1 MTTIGNTIPAE
12 QLESSEN
19 LEASACAY
27 VEKSVKPLCKA
38 KILPEERTA
47 AEPQNLADAKATER
61 TKKVYSL
68 LKSFADSKKILYG
81 HQNDLH
87 RKVSKL
93 YSMSDT
99 YDIVR
104 DYPAVVGLD
113 ALALTGYELE
123 LSEEEKKRGLTLCEK
138 MAQICLEADRQ
149 GAVLTMSCHM
159 PNFAL
164 VAKRPKI
171 EGKYDFSGYSP
182 LMITGDVAARILPGG
197 DLNAVY
203 LAYLSLVAEL
213 LEKLAQSDVPVVFRP
228 LHENTGDWFWWG
240 AKSCT
245 AQQFR
250 ELFCYTVSCLRDEK
264 HLHNLLYAYSPGGG
278 ELHCREDYEE
288 RYPGDAYVDI
298 TGFDMYHREPRP
310 DDGFLQGEFRHVLQ
324 LVEDFAGQHGKI
336 AAVTET
342 GMLVGS
348 SAMAKSGSQY
358 KTWFSDAGRLMAG
371 HRMAWF
377 LTWSNFDETN
387 FDQPYMLTETH
398 GQELIN
404 EFIRFYNEP
413 WAVFA
418 HQLLR

>member
-27 VEKSVKPLCKA
+27 VEKSVKPLGKA
-38 KILPEERTA
+38 KILPEEGTA
-47 AEPQNLADAKATER
+47 AEPQNLADAKATEK

-68 LKSFADSKKILYG
+68 LKSVADSKKILYG

-182 LMITGDVAARILPGG
+182 LMITGDVAARILPGEISMRFI
-197 DLNAVY
+197 LPIFRWWQSCWK
-203 LAYLSLVAEL
+203 SLRSRMYRWYSGRCMKIPA
-213 LEKLAQSDVPVVFRP
+213 
-228 LHENTGDWFWWG
+228 TG
-240 AKSCT
+240 S
-245 AQQFR
+245 
-250 ELFCYTVSCLRDEK
+250 
-264 HLHNLLYAYSPGGG
+264 GG
-278 ELHCREDYEE
+278 EQSPAR
-288 RYPGDAYVDI
+288 R
-298 TGFDMYHREPRP
+298 
-310 DDGFLQGEFRHVLQ
+310 
-324 LVEDFAGQHGKI
+324 
-336 AAVTET
+336 
-342 GMLVGS
+342 S
-348 SAMAKSGSQY
+348 SSVS
-358 KTWFSDAGRLMAG
+358 FSA
-371 HRMAWF
+371 
-377 LTWSNFDETN
+377 
-387 FDQPYMLTETH
+387 
-398 GQELIN
+398 
-404 EFIRFYNEP
+404 IR
-413 WAVFA
+413 
-418 HQLLR
+418 